1 MTDFFEVDDIDV
13 ELRIN
18 RRRRSRIGIS
28 ISPSGHVVLDAPP
41 STHKDEVI
49 NLVQEHRRWLRHRLE
64 KVKAETSHMGKLGY
78 GPGEVIRFLGES

>member
-1 MTDFFEVDDIDV
+1 MTDFFVVDDIDV

-49 NLVQEHRRWLRHRLE
+49 NQVQEHRRWLRHRL
-64 KVKAETSHMGKLGY
+64 VRTPRFSCICPSGTHTQ
-78 GPGEVIRFLGES
+78 GPYWE